1 MRIPCLTA
9 PLLVFALALS
19 ASAVQFTDDFNREGP
34 VHGARTSD
42 GRYTWSVF
50 PRQAQA
56 KIVTR
61 DDRVV
66 FNGSGGVMYIAHTDM
81 RRRDFDLAFD
91 FTYLS
96 RHYARSLMVNYRL
109 QGRYANT
116 RLSDGGYTGG
126 YVLIIERPA
135 RAILRLRLLKESAG
149 HTKADTSLAVANV
162 PVGNRWDVT
171 SRIRLQVEGERHRVF
186 VDEAR
191 KPVIDVTDGEYVGPG
206 WWNIADGGL
215 TGRALDNL
223 TFRAGAPERAAAPA
237 TAPKPAAPK
246 SAQAPRSAVRP
257 LCPVRYTG
265 RVTPV
270 PRRVLGAWRTLRLA
284 PNGLKVEIAS
294 GAHDAIRLARALL
307 LARVADLS
315 KTAGRNSGEPVT
327 VYLGRLES
335 DYIRG
340 AAARLGFDLRGVV
353 LQPQG
358 YIIRCRGNA
367 ILAAGVDHRGAF
379 YAAMTLYQSIG
390 APDGKLLLRCADLD
404 DWPVWQRW
412 YQSVYSIP
420 DERGLLWL
428 AVHKVRG
435 IAIQQRDEWRNI
447 RPDGKPQW
455 AGRKWKNWAHV
466 MRVYKEFK
474 DRYDLLDYQLALH
487 IYAAGKRTLPM
498 LDITNEKH
506 IAQLVEACTFAAGQ
520 GFGHIMVCAD
530 DWTPLT
536 NGRYVCPHPAERR
549 RFHDSV
555 GRAHGYLMRRLHD
568 ALKALFPG
576 LDLAFVPAP
585 YSIYSHGVPDKPSHQ
600 HYLRDLAAELPDDVY
615 IVWTGPNIRS
625 RKVTRQDFLRWERY
639 VNNQRSYLWDN
650 SAGPAPIS
658 RWDTTFYDGFD
669 ADSQG
674 VIFINGDPFGKSYR
688 LPFAIATSDY
698 LWNPKAYD
706 PAASFRDAVEKMYG
720 PGTADPAERFIA
732 RYAEL
737 MQSKHDREKA
747 LDVLNELGALSEI
760 MAKQGWSM
768 HQVRRRLQSLRAQ
781 FEVVAPW
788 VDVPRIHEPPVLDG
802 RLDDACWKSAAVFD
816 FRPVSGK
823 KETISPAR
831 CRVAWDSGRLYLAIQ
846 ARRTVPLPKAVRV
859 ERDRN
864 LWTASDDLIEVFLQG
879 EKSAYAQLVFD
890 CAGNQWDAE
899 FGLGLHLAWNPKWQ
913 VAVHRENNAWT
924 AEAAIPFTSLGPVIE
939 EPVKSG
945 TIWRANFFRQL
956 RAEKQQSAWSPTRG
970 NRFHTR
976 AFFGKLRFQ

>member
-1 MRIPCLTA
+1 MRILWITGLA
-9 PLLVFALALS
+9 LGLALS
-19 ASAVQFTDDFNREGP
+19 AAAVQFTDNFNREGP
-34 VHGARTSD
+34 VHGSRTSD
-42 GRYTWSVF
+42 GQYTWSVF
-50 PRQAQA
+50 PRPAQA
-56 KIVTR
+56 KIVAK

-66 FNGSGGVMYIAHTDM
+66 FNGSSGVMYIAHTDM
-81 RRRDFDLAFD
+81 RQKDVELAFD

-96 RHYARSLMVNYRL
+96 RHYARSLTVNYRL
-109 QGRYANT
+109 QGRYANS
-116 RLSDGGYTGG
+116 RLSDGGHAGG
-126 YVLIIERPA
+126 YVLSIERPA
-135 RAILRLRLLKESAG
+135 RAVLRLRLFKESAG

-186 VDEAR
+186 VDGAR
-191 KPVIDVTDGEYVGPG
+191 KPAIDVRDSEYVGPG

-223 TFRAGAPERAAAPA
+223 TFRAGAPERAVVPA
-237 TAPKPAAPK
+237 TAHEASVAN
-246 SAQAPRSAVRP
+246 SAQPAIDVIRP
-257 LCPVRYTG
+257 LYPIHYTG

-284 PNGLKVEIAS
+284 PNGLKVETAS
-294 GAHDAIRLARALL
+294 GAHNAIRLARTLL
-307 LARVADLS
+307 FERVADLS
-315 KTAGRNSGEPVT
+315 KTAGGKSGEPVT
-327 VYLGRLES
+327 VYLGVLES
-335 DYIRG
+335 DFIRG
-340 AAARLGFDLRGVV
+340 AAARLGLDLRGVV
-353 LQPQG
+353 LPPQG

-435 IAIQQRDEWRNI
+435 IALQQRDEWRNI

-455 AGRKWKNWAHV
+455 AGRKWKDWARV

-506 IAQLVEACTFAAGQ
+506 VAQLIEACAFAAGQ
-520 GFGHIMVCAD
+520 GFDHIMVCAD
-530 DWTPLT
+530 DWTPLA
-536 NGRYVCPHPAERR
+536 NGRYVCPNPAERR

-555 GRAHGYLMRRLHD
+555 GRAHGTLMRRLHD
-568 ALKALFPG
+568 ALKTHFPD

-585 YSIYSHGVPDKPSHQ
+585 YSIYSHGVPDNPSHQ
-600 HYLRDLAAELPDDVY
+600 RYLRDLAAELPDDVY
-615 IVWTGPNIRS
+615 IVWTGPQIRS
-625 RKVTRQDFLRWERY
+625 RKVTRPDFLRWEGY

-650 SAGPAPIS
+650 SAGPGPIS
-658 RWDTTFYDGFD
+658 RWDTAFYNGFD

-688 LPFAIATSDY
+688 LSFAIATSDY
-698 LWNPKAYD
+698 LWNSNAYD
-706 PAASFRDAVEKMYG
+706 PAVSFRDAVEKMYG
-720 PGTADPAERFIA
+720 PGTAGPAERFIA
-732 RYAEL
+732 GYGQLTEGAP
-737 MQSKHDREKA
+737 DRETA
-747 LDVLNELGALSEI
+747 LRLLDGLETLSET

-768 HQVRRRLQSLRAQ
+768 RQVRRGLQSLRAR
-781 FEVVAPW
+781 FEAVVP
-788 VDVPRIHEPPVLDG
+788 VLRVPRISAPPVLDG
-802 RLDDACWKSAAVFD
+802 RLDDACWDRAAVFD

-823 KETISPAR
+823 KETISPTQ
-831 CRVAWDSGRLYLAIQ
+831 CRVAYDAKHLYLGIHAQ
-846 ARRTVPLPKAVRV
+846 RAVPLSEAVRV
-859 ERDRN
+859 EHDRN
-864 LWTASDDLIEVFLQG
+864 VWSASDDLIEVFLQG

-899 FGLGLHLAWNPKWQ
+899 FGLGQHLAWDPKWQ
-913 VAVHRENNAWT
+913 VAVHREKNVWT

-939 EPVKSG
+939 APVRSG
-945 TIWRANFFRQL
+945 TVWRANFFRQL
-956 RAEKQQSAWSPTRG
+956 QAEKQQSAWSPTRG
-970 NRFHTR
+970 NRFHTK
-976 AFFGKLRFQ
+976 AFFGRLRFQ